1 MSQQLGT
8 ELITE
13 TALHFK
19 DASLPSMVRP
29 PAILMELVEHF
40 GVCWEIFPEVIL
52 VENEKRQVGFAL
64 ELYGT
69 HEPGGAHPKHRC
81 SHCQNVFAALHMIAD
96 WILPRERRASMVGAE
111 VSSPS
116 SSHWPARKRPSGVTF
131 TIRVMRRETYEQ
143 PAHECETQWLKELD
157 GRLKEL
163 GVREITTQ
171 AIERLLGQ
179 GRLA

>member
-8 ELITE
+8 ELITG
-13 TALHFK
+13 TALHLK
-19 DASLPSMVRP
+19 DASLPSRVRP
-29 PAILMELVEHF
+29 PAILIELVKHF

-69 HEPGGAHPKHRC
+69 HEPGGAHPKHHC
-81 SHCQNVFAALHMIAD
+81 SHCRNVFAALHMIAD

-116 SSHWPARKRPSGVTF
+116 SSHWPARECSSEVTF
-131 TIRVMRRETYEQ
+131 TIRVMRRET
-143 PAHECETQWLKELD
+143 HEEPDHDRETQWLKEFD

-163 GVREITTQ
+163 GVREFRTQTTEWPLGQ
-171 AIERLLGQ
+171 ERL
-179 GRLA
+179 A